1 MQQCRILRGHSGFHR
16 LNDIMLLIAG
26 YQQVIWREANLSGVH
41 HFTKGDALAC
51 LFLVCAA
58 TNDSR
63 RLAAKFERYRH
74 QIIRGC
80 AHDMPSNARRARKDH
95 MVKGQFGK
103 RHAHFSIAGK
113 NRHFFFSKIFRHD
126 LFKQGRYALSKFR
139 RLNHGPVTSGKNT
152 SHRHHHHTNREVPR
166 RNNAD
171 NALWLI
177 YNLSF

>member
-1 MQQCRILRGHSGFHR
+1 MQQCRILRGDASLHGF
-16 LNDIMLLIAG
+16 NDIILLIASN
-26 YQQVIWREANLSGVH
+26 QQVIRREANLSGVH
-41 HFTKGDALAC
+41 HLAQRDSFAC
-51 LFLVCAA
+51 LFLVCAT

-80 AHDMPSNARRARKDH
+80 AHDMPSNARRAGKDH
-95 MVKGQFGK
+95 MVKGQFRK

-113 NRHFFFSKIFRHD
+113 NRHFLFSKIFRDD